1 MTPQE
6 SAYRAAIAHADAQ
19 RARLKESAQAAKA
32 RVAPARLKQD
42 AKDKVSA
49 TALDGVAYVGAK
61 VQQRPIAVAA
71 AAGGLGLF
79 LARRPIGALLCRLY
93 VRFRD
98 RDIDPQ
104 NIDNSETD
112 DG

>member
-1 MTPQE
+1 M
-6 SAYRAAIAHADAQ
+6 
-19 RARLKESAQAAKA
+19 
-32 RVAPARLKQD
+32 
-42 AKDKVSA
+42 
-49 TALDGVAYVGAK
+49 TALTQSSAITLPPFRYTTEKLRLAVAYVGAK

-104 NIDNSETD
+104 DIDNSETD

>member
-1 MTPQE
+1 MT
-6 SAYRAAIAHADAQ
+6 
-19 RARLKESAQAAKA
+19 
-32 RVAPARLKQD
+32 
-42 AKDKVSA
+42 SA

-104 NIDNSETD
+104 DIDNSETD

>member
-32 RVAPARLKQD
+32 RIAPARLKQD

-61 VQQRPIAVAA
+61 VQQRPVAA

-79 LARRPIGALLCRLY
+79 LARRPIGALLCGLY

-98 RDIDPQ
+98 RDIDPH